1 MTLSER
7 QRRILRWL
15 GYPLLALIVFSFTL
29 QLTFPYDRVKD
40 KLIELASER
49 YDVQI
54 ASASPTLLPGGIVLE
69 SILLKSRPTRPDEQP
84 TAIAIDRLR
93 VDVGLLALLIG
104 RVNVDLVAEIGEGE
118 IVGDISVSP
127 TELAVEVGTEDL
139 ELENIPGLRDALGLP
154 MKGGLDAELDVT
166 LPEQRWDLAEGSF
179 TMSCPGCVVG
189 DGKAKIKPKQPG
201 TGRRGA
207 SFFAAEGL
215 TVPALNLG
223 ELEGKI
229 SIISGKGVIDHF
241 GAKSVDGDLAI
252 HGTVTFGRT
261 FAESTFGQACMKFRL
276 SDALKQ
282 REAEFGNVP
291 ALMGAPLDSEG
302 YSNVIMSGKL
312 AEMRWIAATSCEEG
326 GKAERLDLRGG
337 REGGSPSAGRGRPRL
352 PTPGDETTTPV
363 IPGTDIPTAA
373 GETRPTASAEGGE
386 PGVTGTMREPGEPMP
401 EVMPE
406 PGGDGTQRMGRG
418 RVGVGELRP
427 ADTAQPSGD
436 TPTPGERFV
445 DDNVIDIERREA
457 EERAEREAE
466 EARREADRRA
476 EETEQ
481 PDGDD
486 GEDQPNNNERQGNE
500 E

>member
-54 ASASPTLLPGGIVLE
+54 ASASPTFLPGGMVLE

-84 TAIAIDRLR
+84 TAIAIDRLS

-189 DGKAKIKPKQPG
+189 DGKAKIKPKQPSARG
-201 TGRRGA
+201 GRGA

-215 TVPALNLG
+215 TVPTLNLG

-229 SIISGKGVIDHF
+229 SIISGKGVIDQF
-241 GAKSVDGDLAI
+241 GAKSPDGDLAI

-261 FAESTFGQACMKFRL
+261 FSESQFGQACMKFRL

-326 GKAERLDLRGG
+326 GQAERLDLRAMGQ
-337 REGGSPSAGRGRPRL
+337 GGSPSAGRGRPRL
-352 PTPGDETTTPV
+352 PTAEAEPTTPV
-363 IPGTDIPTAA
+363 IPGTDIPAGA
-373 GETRPTASAEGGE
+373 GETRPTAMGEGGE
-386 PGVTGTMREPGEPMP
+386 PGETGTMPEPTEA
-401 EVMPE
+401 MPE
-406 PGGDGTQRMGRG
+406 PGGDGTRRMGRG
-418 RVGVGELRP
+418 RMGAGEVRP
-427 ADTAQPSGD
+427 ADTGQPNGD
-436 TPTPGERFV
+436 TPMPGERPM
-445 DDNVIDIERREA
+445 DENIDVERREA
-457 EERAEREAE
+457 EERAEREAD

-476 EETEQ
+476 EEAEQ
-481 PDGDD
+481 PDGDE
-486 GEDQPNNNERQGNE
+486 GEDQANNERQGNE

>member
-15 GYPLLALIVFSFTL
+15 GYPLLALVVFSFTL

-40 KLIELASER
+40 KLVELMSEK
-49 YDVQI
+49 YDVKI
-54 ASASPTLLPGGIVLE
+54 ASASPTLLPGGMVLE
-69 SILLKSRPTRPDEQP
+69 TILLMSRPTRPDEQP
-84 TAIAIDRLR
+84 TMIAIDRLR

-118 IVGDISVSP
+118 IVGDITVSP
-127 TELAVEVGTEDL
+127 SELAVEIGTEDL
-139 ELENIPGLRDALGLP
+139 ELENIPGLREALGLP

-189 DGKAKIKPKQPG
+189 DGKAKIKPKAPSSR
-201 TGRRGA
+201 GRA
-207 SFFAAEGL
+207 SSFFAAEGL

-241 GAKSVDGDLAI
+241 GAKSVDGDLEI
-252 HGTVTFGRT
+252 YGTVAFGKT
-261 FAESTFGQACMKFRL
+261 FAESSFGSACMKFRL

-291 ALMGAPLDSEG
+291 TLMGAPLDSEG
-302 YSNVIMSGKL
+302 YSNLIMSGKL
-312 AEMRWIAATSCEEG
+312 AEMRWVAATSCAEG
-326 GKAERLDLRGG
+326 GKAERLDLRALSQGG
-337 REGGSPSAGRGRPRL
+337 GPSVGRGRPRL
-352 PTPGDETTTPV
+352 PTGEAEPTAPV
-363 IPGTDIPTAA
+363 IPGTDIPAPGS
-373 GETRPTASAEGGE
+373 GETRPTAMGEEGGE
-386 PGVTGTMREPGEPMP
+386 PGATGAMPEPGEP
-401 EVMPE
+401 
-406 PGGDGTQRMGRG
+406 GGNGVQRIGRG
-418 RVGVGELRP
+418 RISTDDVHPPENLQPVEDPAARAERP
-427 ADTAQPSGD
+427 
-436 TPTPGERFV
+436 V
-445 DDNVIDIERREA
+445 DDRGDVERREVERREV

-466 EARREADRRA
+466 AARREADRRA
-476 EETEQ
+476 EEAEQ

-486 GEDQPNNNERQGNE
+486 GEDQPSNNERQGNE